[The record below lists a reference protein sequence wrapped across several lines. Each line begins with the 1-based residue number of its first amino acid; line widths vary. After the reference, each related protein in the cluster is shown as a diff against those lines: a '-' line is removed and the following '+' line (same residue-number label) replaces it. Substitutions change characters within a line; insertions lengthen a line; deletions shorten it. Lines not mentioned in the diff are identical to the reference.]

1 MNLNK
6 GWERCE
12 GYRGKRLIVFEGH
25 LECCIHEDLLSLNR
39 PYRVLQNSRLESS
52 YATLD
57 AAKARVIELLG
68 K

>member
-1 MNLNK
+1 
-6 GWERCE
+6 
-12 GYRGKRLIVFEGH
+12 VFEGH